1 MKNKN
6 NFFWVRWTSSL
17 YGNNESFGSPEKSLV
32 LTLVNQRKK
41 IVLVYIIMAIIVIC
55 LLMEK
60 KSITL
65 KPITGMSTLQLSF
78 V

>member
-6 NFFWVRWTSSL
+6 NFFVL
-17 YGNNESFGSPEKSLV
+17 GEGPAYGNNGSFGSPEKSLV